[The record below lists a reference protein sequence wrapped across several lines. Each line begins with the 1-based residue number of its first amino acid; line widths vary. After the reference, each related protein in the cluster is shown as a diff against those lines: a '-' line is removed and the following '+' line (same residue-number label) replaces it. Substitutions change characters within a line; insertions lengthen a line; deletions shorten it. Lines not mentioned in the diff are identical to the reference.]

1 MPFDARLL
9 RLLPGDP
16 AIAGPSRQVEGAAW
30 SRVAPTPVAAPRLL
44 GWSAALAGAVG
55 LPADPAD
62 LPAAWGVPVA
72 MDPGEAPSAA
82 ARRVAAALLA
92 GNRLAPGMD
101 PYAANYG
108 GHQFGHW
115 AGQLGDGRAIVLG
128 EWVPGAAGGAIE
140 DAGATYA
147 SAFPLP
153 TDRHELQLKGAGPT
167 PYSRHSD
174 GRAVLR
180 SSLRE
185 FACSEAMHALGV
197 PTTRA
202 LALVGTG
209 EAVVRDMF
217 YDGHPRPEPGAI
229 CTRVAPGF
237 LRLGSFELPAAR
249 GDVAMLRALV
259 GHAMSVHY
267 PWLGE
272 PTPDGVVRFFSA
284 VAERTVAMVLG
295 WQRVG
300 FVHGVM
306 NTDNLSVLGLTI
318 DYGPYGWLEPVDP
331 DWTPNTTDAH
341 GRRYRF
347 GAQPAVAG
355 WNLSRFAGALLPLVG
370 DPAPLQAALNAVAE
384 AIARDGLAMRLS
396 KLGLREARPGDAGW
410 LDAFD
415 RLAHALQADHT
426 RLHRALAAF
435 GADEGAPAVADAITL
450 DEAQRAEP
458 VLPGLAPLR
467 GTCYRDGAL
476 VRGDDA
482 AALLA
487 WLAGWRA
494 RLRAEGVPD
503 EARRASMR
511 AANPRIVPRN
521 WQAQRVIDAVE
532 AGDEGALATW
542 LDALRA
548 PYADGPAQQAFDAMR
563 PGWAIDRAGCSQLS
577 CSS

>member
-9 RLLPGDP
+9 RTLPGDP

-44 GWSAALAGAVG
+44 GWSAELAVALG
-55 LPADPAD
+55 LPADPAG
-62 LPAAWGVPVA
+62 LPATWGVPVA
-72 MDPGEAPSAA
+72 ADAGEAPDAA
-82 ARRVAAALLA
+82 ARRVAAALLG
-92 GNRLAPGMD
+92 GNQLAPGMD

-128 EWVPGAAGGAIE
+128 EWVPGAAGGAGE

-147 SAFPLP
+147 CAFPLP
-153 TDRHELQLKGAGPT
+153 TDRHELQLKGAGAT

-209 EAVVRDMF
+209 DAVVRDMF
-217 YDGHPRPEPGAI
+217 YDGHPRAEPGAI

-249 GDVAMLRALV
+249 GDVVMLRALV
-259 GHAMSVHY
+259 GHAMSAHY

-272 PTPDGVVRFFSA
+272 PTPANVVRFFA
-284 VAERTVAMVLG
+284 EVARRTVAMVVG

-306 NTDNLSVLGLTI
+306 NTDNLSVLGLTL
-318 DYGPYGWLEPVDP
+318 DYGPYGWLEPMDP

-341 GRRYRF
+341 GRRYRY
-347 GAQPAVAG
+347 GAQPVVAG

-370 DPAPLQAALNAVAE
+370 ESTPLREALE
-384 AIARDGLAMRLS
+384 AMADALAREVPAMRLA
-396 KLGLREARPGDAGW
+396 KLGLREAQPGDAAWIDG
-410 LDAFD
+410 LD
-415 RLAHALQADHT
+415 RVLQGLQADVT
-426 RLHRALAAF
+426 RFHRALAAYAA
-435 GADEGAPAVADAITL
+435 GEDADAGPAAITL
-450 DEAQRAEP
+450 DAAQRAEA
-458 VLPGLAPLR
+458 VLPGLGPLR

-476 VRGDDA
+476 AGGDDA
-482 AALLA
+482 HALLA
-487 WLAGWRA
+487 WLASWRA
-494 RLRAEGVPD
+494 RLRAEGRD
-503 EARRASMR
+503 DAARRAAMH
-511 AANPRIVPRN
+511 ACNPRIVPRN
-521 WQAQRVIDAVE
+521 WQAQQAIDAVE
-532 AGDEGALATW
+532 AGDDAVLARW
-542 LDALRA
+542 LAALRA
-548 PYADGPAQQAFDAMR
+548 PYADGEAQAAHDAMR
-563 PGWAIDRAGCSQLS
+563 PAWAVDRAGCSQLS